1 MAICAFLFLEKKNP
15 SQYFQFSNVLT
26 VRIRRMFD
34 ETWTLRTR
42 GLINYSKK
50 LNLLRIACL
59 RVRSFVHTHRK
70 RERERERER
79 TCTAGLVLVWRGQK
93 QLHRQRTKGERVKE
107 QCLCCPR
114 FPSHA
119 PDTAELIIS
128 SWQRAKRVAIE
139 TDRERERERER
150 GRREMD
156 KRGSTLV
163 TEAEETD
170 GRN

>member
-1 MAICAFLFLEKKNP
+1 MAICAFLFLKKKNP

-70 RERERERER
+70 RERERERENLYR
-79 TCTAGLVLVWRGQK
+79 GVGSRLTRAEAASPSKDKGWKSQGTMPLLPPFPITRARYSGINYILV
-93 QLHRQRTKGERVKE
+93 TKGKKGCDWDR
-107 QCLCCPR
+107 Q
-114 FPSHA
+114 
-119 PDTAELIIS
+119 
-128 SWQRAKRVAIE
+128 
-139 TDRERERERER
+139 RERERERKGE
-150 GRREMD
+150 
-156 KRGSTLV
+156 KR
-163 TEAEETD
+163 D
-170 GRN
+170 G